1 MNSISMYMSSSEE
14 ERKIEMVKILKI
26 HSKEISVAILL
37 NCSLESFK
45 IHDIF

>member
-1 MNSISMYMSSSEE
+1 MDSMSMYMSSSEE
-14 ERKIEMVKILKI
+14 ERKIEI
-26 HSKEISVAILL
+26 AILL